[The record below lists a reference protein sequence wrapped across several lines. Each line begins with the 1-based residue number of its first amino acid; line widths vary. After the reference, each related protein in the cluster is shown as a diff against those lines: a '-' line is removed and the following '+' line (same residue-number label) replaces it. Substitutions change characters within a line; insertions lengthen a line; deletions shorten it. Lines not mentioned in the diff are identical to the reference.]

1 MEFVLNFLLMG
12 PWRRYA
18 LLAVVQIFSQENYLS
33 PQYIL
38 LWPRIK
44 SDEEK
49 FGLQVIL
56 VIIIIIVIAH
66 YRRASWVVGT
76 LYTLS
81 LILTSPGKCVL
92 LVLVIRWQNVWL
104 RPQVTDSLTSRLPC
118 LTPGLLAPQARYIW
132 TKTSRGK
139 LFITIEKSVALRLP
153 PWGEKLYQVW
163 IIRTNFVVLDGWRP
177 SMRDHPGSSWEL
189 SCPWTEPRKDTP
201 KRKIMKGNRVIS

>member
-66 YRRASWVVGT
+66 YRRAS
-76 LYTLS
+76 
-81 LILTSPGKCVL
+81 
-92 LVLVIRWQNVWL
+92 
-104 RPQVTDSLTSRLPC
+104 
-118 LTPGLLAPQARYIW
+118 
-132 TKTSRGK
+132 
-139 LFITIEKSVALRLP
+139 
-153 PWGEKLYQVW
+153 
-163 IIRTNFVVLDGWRP
+163 
-177 SMRDHPGSSWEL
+177 
-189 SCPWTEPRKDTP
+189 
-201 KRKIMKGNRVIS
+201 